1 MHLTPAAR
9 SYIVAQGYDP
19 IYGARP
25 LKRFMQRAVETLIAR
40 KLIAEDVQPR
50 TICWWIMTAISW
62 SSTLSRNARF
72 LKKVYIKDG
81 FPTRRTAFFY
91 V

>member
-1 MHLTPAAR
+1 MVLTPSAR

-40 KLIAEDVQPR
+40 KIIGEDVQPR
-50 TICWWIMTAISW
+50 SVLT
-62 SSTLSRNARF
+62 
-72 LKKVYIKDG
+72 VDYDG
-81 FPTRRTAFFY
+81 EKLCIQSEPEYT
-91 V
+91 VS